1 MDMEID
7 QNDHQK
13 NTMNSNTS
21 EANPR
26 DWEDFW
32 YAPEKFGS
40 WSYEEFEKIWWE
52 MEAIEPLTP

>member
-1 MDMEID
+1 MTVEDVT
-7 QNDHQK
+7 HSAK
-13 NTMNSNTS
+13 
-21 EANPR
+21 

-32 YAPEKFGS
+32 YAPEKMGT

>member
-1 MDMEID
+1 MKMTVEDVT
-7 QNDHQK
+7 HSAK
-13 NTMNSNTS
+13 
-21 EANPR
+21 

-32 YAPEKFGS
+32 YAPEKTGT